1 MKVRVVTAI
10 VGLLVFIPILFF
22 SNALIFK
29 IVYSL
34 LSLISAFEMLR
45 CVGVVRKFL
54 LSIPLLAFSAL
65 FPLLTAV
72 PSEYSYLAVII
83 AMLYCMVTVVI
94 YSGAL
99 SIQDTSVAFVSVF
112 FISLA
117 YACIVSIRESFSYV
131 FLLVYIGAWISD
143 TFAYLVGMN
152 LGKTPL
158 MPQVSPNKTVEGAI
172 GGVAAVMLAY
182 PVFGYI
188 IQRITDYKVSFILLV
203 VVGLFASLLSQIG
216 DLIMS
221 AIKRC
226 YGIKDYGR
234 IFPGHGGMLDRF
246 DSTLIIAPMLCICLN
261 VFKIFYV

>member
-45 CVGVVRKFL
+45 CVGVIGKFL
-54 LSIPLLAFSAL
+54 LSIPLLSFSAL
-65 FPLLTAV
+65 FPLLTSID
-72 PSEYSYLAVII
+72 PEYSYLAVII
-83 AMLYCMVTVVI
+83 AMLYCMITIVI
-94 YSGAL
+94 YCGTL
-99 SIQDTSVAFVSVF
+99 SVQDTSVAFVSVF
-112 FISLA
+112 FISLS
-117 YACIVSIRESFSYV
+117 YASIVSVREDFSYA
-131 FLLVYIGAWISD
+131 FLLVYIGAWVSD
-143 TFAYLVGMN
+143 TFAYLVGMK

-158 MPQVSPNKTVEGAI
+158 MPQISPKKTVEGAI
-172 GGVAAVMLAY
+172 GGAVAVMIAY
-182 PVFGYI
+182 PLFGYV
-188 IQRITDYKVSFILLV
+188 IQNVTDYKVSFILLAV
-203 VVGLFASLLSQIG
+203 IGLFASLMSQIG

-261 VFKIFYV
+261 VFNIFYV